1 MGYRRLRVLIR
12 LAGFSCRPAAPDTGR
27 RRRSSALAKGP
38 PHAEALGQAGAASG
52 TRDGESSPT
61 TMRAACE
68 INRIDSSMRFFSSRA
83 PLRKQVSNSCV
94 AMPVS
99 WAPRQTF
106 AAAVLP
112 TRDARLSPVTSTA
125 SLAMPVVC
133 RNSPRAVP
141 FAPCPHQSRAAH
153 LLAASGRA
161 RDTFR
166 PRLLAHARRGQA
178 RLRARAARRNT
189 PSLACKSE
197 APSTTRVPHAPQC
210 AAARGDAH
218 SRSRSAGPRPASP

>member
-153 LLAASGRA
+153 LLSASGA
-161 RDTFR
+161 R
-166 PRLLAHARRGQA
+166 PRYVPAAAPGPCAPRASTPSRTRSEALHAIA
-178 RLRARAARRNT
+178 RLQVRGAVDNTRPARATVRRR
-189 PSLACKSE
+189 PGRCPLEIQVS
-197 APSTTRVPHAPQC
+197 
-210 AAARGDAH
+210 
-218 SRSRSAGPRPASP
+218 GPRPASP